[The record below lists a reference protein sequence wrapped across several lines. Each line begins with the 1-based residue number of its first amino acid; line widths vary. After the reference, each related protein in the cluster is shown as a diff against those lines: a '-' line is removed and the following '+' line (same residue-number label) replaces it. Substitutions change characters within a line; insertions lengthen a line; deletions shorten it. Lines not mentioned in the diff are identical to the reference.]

1 MAIQSTAIGATNT
14 TIYTATDDVAIST
27 MVFCN
32 TSLPNPLQ
40 DDADTTYLTVHL
52 VGNGDIPSTTNMFV
66 NNLEIPASD
75 TVFFDT
81 ERIVLEPGDYIVA
94 VSTSP
99 AVLVCTVSTVPI

>member
-52 VGNGDIPSTTNMFV
+52 VGNGDVPSMTNMIV
-66 NNLEIPASD
+66 NNLEIPASE

-81 ERIVLEPGDYIVA
+81 ERIVLETGDYIVA

>member
-52 VGNGDIPSTTNMFV
+52 VGSGDTASMTNMIV

-94 VSTSP
+94 SSTSP

>member
-40 DDADTTYLTVHL
+40 DDADTTYLTIHL
-52 VGNGDIPSTTNMFV
+52 VASGDVPTMTNMIV
-66 NNLEIPASD
+66 NNLEVPASE

-81 ERIVLEPGDYIVA
+81 ERYVLESGDYIVA
-94 VSTSP
+94 LSTSP